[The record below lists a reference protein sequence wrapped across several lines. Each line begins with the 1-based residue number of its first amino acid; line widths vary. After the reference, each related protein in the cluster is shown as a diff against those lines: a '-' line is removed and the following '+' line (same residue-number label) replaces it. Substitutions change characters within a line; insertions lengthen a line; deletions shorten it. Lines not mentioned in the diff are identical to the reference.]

1 MPRKDQE
8 PERRKLDRGI
18 PSTVAKLRRQKASS
32 NDHSLNDLPSIPSAT
47 ISGMRTF
54 IRSSRLGVGPE
65 AYDDLTGYEPSRRMS
80 GQVLVIR
87 DLSWE
92 AEVDQDW
99 PTER

>member
-1 MPRKDQE
+1 
-8 PERRKLDRGI
+8 
-18 PSTVAKLRRQKASS
+18 
-32 NDHSLNDLPSIPSAT
+32 
-47 ISGMRTF
+47 MRTF